1 MPSLSHVMDI
11 GPLAFAGFQPEVA
24 MSNESDTPVPV
35 FLTYIVRV
43 TVPLVLCCPNRLL
56 LGRFGTSCLSRR
68 QGLLK
73 RLLTKKC
80 FDFIFG

>member
-43 TVPLVLCCPNRLL
+43 TVPPGVMLPQSIVVREVWYE
-56 LGRFGTSCLSRR
+56 LSE
-68 QGLLK
+68 
-73 RLLTKKC
+73 
-80 FDFIFG
+80 